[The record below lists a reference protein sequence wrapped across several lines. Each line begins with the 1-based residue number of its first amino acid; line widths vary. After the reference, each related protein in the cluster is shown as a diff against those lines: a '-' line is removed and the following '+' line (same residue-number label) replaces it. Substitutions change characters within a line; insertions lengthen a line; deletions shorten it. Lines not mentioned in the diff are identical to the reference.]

1 MKKILVQLKG
11 ASKLR
16 NPSFVSYSNLSLK
29 QLREYIYIFLYIYR
43 FAKANGINLEEVRQA
58 KAKWIMSQLSSLKN
72 EMSDEKHKST
82 LELEFE
88 AILHKL
94 TDLEFMV
101 LCCLNVTHS
110 NLKMTRDLLI
120 KARIIIQNNLDQD
133 LDESLMFRVNRAL
146 YRLDTFIFL
155 HKKDLMNK
163 NNQVQLWHEFSRAD
177 MLEECKKRLE
187 VKDFKSA
194 LIIWNRHQSDFEIH
208 ASQILELLR
217 CLPSSSENV
226 GFFIQF
232 MIKFL
237 PDCLHL
243 VQDKSQTS
251 QILEILAKWIIYTTK
266 SKFQFYK

>member
-1 MKKILVQLKG
+1 
-11 ASKLR
+11 
-16 NPSFVSYSNLSLK
+16 
-29 QLREYIYIFLYIYR
+29 
-43 FAKANGINLEEVRQA
+43 
-58 KAKWIMSQLSSLKN
+58 MSQLSSSMKN
-72 EMSDEKHKST
+72 EMSDEKHKSA

-88 AILHKL
+88 AILHEL

-101 LCCLNVTHS
+101 LCSLNVTHS

-120 KARIIIQNNLDQD
+120 KARLIIQNNLDQD
-133 LDESLMFRVNRAL
+133 LDESLMFRVNQAL

-155 HKKDLMNK
+155 HKDMMNK

-187 VKDFKSA
+187 IQDFKSA
-194 LIIWNRHQSDFEIH
+194 LIIWNRHQSDFDIH

-217 CLPSSSENV
+217 CLPSSSSENV
-226 GFFIQF
+226 GFFTQF
-232 MIKFL
+232 MIQFL

-243 VQDKSQTS
+243 VQDKSHAS

-266 SKFQFYK
+266 SRFQFYLILPTTKYY